1 MKELSFN
8 FLEEVEQAKIDLNDY
23 KHDYNTGHPA
33 LYVGTYRKYNNG
45 DLSGMWIDLVS
56 CGDYDTFCEV
66 CRELHKDEEDPEYM
80 YQDCD
85 NLPEQWYSESGI
97 NEDTFDRIIEWAE
110 LDEDEREAYEAYMDV
125 RCDNSVT
132 IEDFR
137 EHFCGEW
144 NSEYDFTECLIDD
157 LGILDDVPESL
168 RSYFDIQ
175 KYSDELFRYDYTY
188 QDGYVFRDN

>member
-8 FLEEVEQAKIDLNDY
+8 FLEEVEIDLNDY

-56 CGDYDTFCEV
+56 CGDYDTFFEV

-97 NEDTFDRIIEWAE
+97 NEETFDRIIEWAE

-125 RCDNSVT
+125 RCDNSVS

-157 LGILDDVPESL
+157 LGILDDVPEGL

-175 KYSDELFRYDYTY
+175 KYSDELFMCDYDFC
-188 QDGYVFRDN
+188 DGFVFRVS